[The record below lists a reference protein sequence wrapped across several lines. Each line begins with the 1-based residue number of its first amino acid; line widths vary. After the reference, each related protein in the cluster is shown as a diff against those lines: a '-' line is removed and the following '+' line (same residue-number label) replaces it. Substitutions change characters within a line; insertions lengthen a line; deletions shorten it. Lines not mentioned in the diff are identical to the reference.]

1 MSTAGEAAPRSALAL
16 LVERPRFAVY
26 LVCRFF
32 SMVAWQIVSVTVGW
46 LVYERIGTRLALGLV
61 GLVQFLPALVF
72 AVPGGV
78 VADRFDRRSV
88 LTWCYVALI
97 GVCAALAWVGL
108 NPVLDTNVYY
118 ALLALLGLA
127 RAFSAPAGQ
136 AIIPALVPRERLSQA
151 VSLSAVLSQSA
162 FLLGPALAGYL
173 VYRFEAHRAGS
184 GAHAFTLSAVLFVL
198 VVALL
203 QAVPNVRISDPDKAP
218 GLKKVARGLEF
229 VLANKPILGAL
240 SLDLFAVLLGGVT
253 ALLPVFAK
261 DVLDR
266 GPETFGLLRSAPGA
280 GAMAMALVLLFVRVR
295 RRAGLVMFA
304 AVFVYGIATIVFA
317 FSSDLRVSMAAL
329 VVIGAADMVSVVIR
343 STLIQLWSPD
353 SMRGRVSAVN
363 LVFITSSNE
372 LGEFESGITAEWLG
386 LRRAAALG
394 GIGTCLV
401 VLVWMRLFPALR
413 RTDSLDAQ
421 RALPETAAGGEAAV
435 P

>member
-1 MSTAGEAAPRSALAL
+1 MPAFSL

-26 LVCRFF
+26 LVCRFL

-46 LVYERIGTRLALGLV
+46 LVYEKLGTRLSLGLV

-72 AVPGGV
+72 SVPGGV
-78 VADRFDRRSV
+78 AADRYDRRTILS
-88 LTWCYVALI
+88 WCYGALVVVALLLARI
-97 GVCAALAWVGL
+97 GLEPTFHAGL
-108 NPVLDTNVYY
+108 YY
-118 ALLALLGLA
+118 ALLALLGVA

-151 VSLSAVLSQSA
+151 VSLGSVLSQSA
-162 FLLGPALAGYL
+162 FLLGPGLAGYL
-173 VYRFEAHRAGS
+173 VYQLEKHRVGS
-184 GAHAFTLSAVLFVL
+184 GAHAFTFSAILFV
-198 VVALL
+198 VVVGLL
-203 QAVPNVRISDPDKAP
+203 QAVPKVRASDANEAP

-229 VLANKPILGAL
+229 VFANKPILGAL

-266 GPETFGLLRSAPGA
+266 GPDTFGLLRSAPGL
-280 GAMAMALVLLFVRVR
+280 GAMTMAIVLLFVRVR

-304 AVFVYGIATIVFA
+304 AVFVYGIATITFA
-317 FSSDLRVSMAAL
+317 FSTDLRLSLAAL
-329 VVIGAADMVSVVIR
+329 VVIGASDMVSVVIR

-372 LGEFESGITAEWLG
+372 LGEFESGTTAEWLG
-386 LRRAAALG
+386 PRRAAALG
-394 GIGTCLV
+394 GVGTCLV
-401 VLVWMRLFPALR
+401 VLAWMKWFPALR
-413 RTDSLDAQ
+413 ETDSLEAQ
-421 RALPETAAGGEAAV
+421 RALPEAGATGESAV